1 VRREVRV
8 KGPFARDT
16 MNLSEIF
23 IKRPIMTILVMAALL
38 LSGIASYFSLPVN
51 ELPNVDFPTIVVQA
65 SIPGMDA
72 GTMGSAVAT
81 PLETQFSEI
90 PGLDSMNSVSVLGTT
105 QITLTFRL
113 DRNIDGAALDV
124 QSALSAATRQ
134 LPPTMPAPPTLRKVN
149 PAESAVLNITVSSP
163 TLSLPV
169 IDEYAE
175 TVIVRSISTISGVA
189 SVDIYGQ
196 AHPAVRIQIDPNK
209 LAARG
214 IGLDQVISAVHG
226 MNVNLATGTLNG
238 PTRSAVIQADGQLFK
253 AAQYEDQIVAYSNGA
268 PVRLRDI
275 GRAIDSVDNIW
286 LSSLYNGQTG
296 VTLGVNR
303 QPGSNTIAVVDAV
316 KAKLDQLK
324 GQLPPTIS
332 MEITLDRSQGIKNSV
347 RDVQETLLLAALLVV
362 GVIFIFLRT
371 PSATF
376 IPAIALPITVI
387 GTFAGMAFFGYSLD
401 NLSLMALTLSVGFVV
416 DDAIVMLE
424 NIMRHIEEG
433 VPPMRASLIGSK
445 EISFTILSM
454 TASLAC
460 VFIPILFMGGIVGRL
475 LHEFA
480 VTIVITI
487 LVSGFVS
494 ITLTPMLCSRLI
506 KPVRSGHST
515 RHNVFYRLSESGFI
529 HLQRGYER
537 SLMWCLKHRQFTLGL
552 FAASLLASYFLF
564 RIIPT
569 DFLPPDDVG
578 RLYAFTE
585 GANGISF
592 EEMAR
597 HQNEAAEILWHDP
610 NIRSAMSTIGN
621 GGARG
626 GSNQGSFSIVLKP
639 RDQRVN
645 VDLVMAELRRK
656 FAKIPGLNVYLQNR
670 PVITVGGLVS
680 KSQYQYT
687 LQDGDTDELYNW
699 AARFKTALGDTPG
712 FLDVTSDL
720 DLSTPSVHVG
730 VNRDRANALGI
741 SMNEIESALSASFG
755 GQQISIINTPADQFR
770 VWLELLP
777 EYQQDAT
784 ALPRLYLTGQNIGAL
799 SSTANGSLVPLSAVT
814 NISNGAS
821 PLAVNHFGE
830 LPSVTISFAVPP
842 GVALSDAVSRIE
854 DLKAKIGMPASVITN
869 FQGTAQ
875 AFQESMQGMGYL
887 LLGAVL
893 VVYIILGI
901 LYESFIHPLTILS
914 GLPSAAVGALATLW
928 MFHVPLSLYAFVGM
942 IMLVGIVKKN
952 AIMMID
958 FALVREREHGAD
970 PVSAI
975 AEAALIRFRPIMMTT
990 MAALM
995 GSLPIA
1001 FGMGEGG
1008 ASRQPLGLAV
1018 VGGLIFSQML
1028 TLYITPVI
1036 YGYLDRLGKWAGSG
1050 GSRQDGEVP
1059 VQAE

>member
-1 VRREVRV
+1 
-8 KGPFARDT
+8 

-23 IKRPIMTILVMAALL
+23 IRRPIMTILVMAALL
-38 LSGIASYFSLPVN
+38 LGGIGSYFSLPVN
-51 ELPNVDFPTIVVQA
+51 ELPNIDFPTIVVTAQ
-65 SIPGMDA
+65 IPGMDA
-72 GTMGSAVAT
+72 ATMGSAVAT
-81 PLETQFSEI
+81 PLETQFTLI
-90 PGLDSMNSVSVLGTT
+90 PGVDSMNSVSILGTT

-124 QSALSAATRQ
+124 QSAISAATRQ
-134 LPPTMPAPPTLRKVN
+134 LPPSMPTPPTFRKVN
-149 PAESAVLNITVSSP
+149 PAEYAVLNITLTSP
-163 TLSLPV
+163 TLSTRV
-169 IDEYAE
+169 VDEYAE
-175 TVIVRSISTISGVA
+175 TLVVRSISTIPGVA
-189 SVDIYGQ
+189 QVDIYGQ

-214 IGLDQVISAVHG
+214 IGLDQVISAIRN
-226 MNVNLATGTLNG
+226 MNVNLATGTING

-253 AAQYEDQIVAYSNGA
+253 AAQYEDQIIAYSNGA
-268 PVRLRDI
+268 PVRLKDV
-275 GRAIDSVDNIW
+275 GRAVDSVDNIW
-286 LSSLYNGQTG
+286 LSGLYNGQTG
-296 VTLGVNR
+296 VTLGVDR

-316 KAKLDQLK
+316 KKKLAELK
-324 GQLPPTIS
+324 TQLPPSIS
-332 MEITLDRSQGIKNSV
+332 MEITLDRSESIKDSV
-347 RDVQETLLLAALLVV
+347 YDVQLTLLLAALLVV
-362 GVIFIFLRT
+362 GVIFVFLRT
-371 PSATF
+371 ASATF

-433 VPPMRASLIGSK
+433 MPPMRASLVGSK

-460 VFIPILFMGGIVGRL
+460 VFIPVLFMGGIVGRL

-487 LVSGFVS
+487 LISGLVS

-506 KPVRSGHST
+506 KPVVPGHAAH
-515 RHNVFYRLSESGFI
+515 HNAFYRLSEAGFNAV
-529 HLQRGYER
+529 QRGYKR
-537 SLMWCLKHRQFTLGL
+537 SLKWCLRNRRVTLGV
-552 FAASLLASYFLF
+552 FAASLLATYFLF
-564 RIIPT
+564 RIMPA

-578 RLYAFTE
+578 RIYAFTE

-592 EEMAR
+592 DEMKR
-597 HQNEAAEILWHDP
+597 HQDEAAQILWHDP
-610 NIRSAMSTIGN
+610 NVEGAMSSVGS

-626 GSNQGSFSIVLKP
+626 GANQGSFSIVLKP
-639 RDQRVN
+639 RDQRPG
-645 VDLVMAELRRK
+645 VDAVMAELRQK

-670 PVITVGGLVS
+670 PVITIGGLVS
-680 KSQYQYT
+680 KAQYQYT
-687 LQDGDTDELYNW
+687 LQDGDTAELYNW
-699 AARFKTALGDTPG
+699 ATRFKNALGQTPG

-741 SMNEIESALSASFG
+741 SMNELESALSASFG
-755 GQQISIINTPADQFR
+755 GEQVSIINTPSDQFR

-784 ALPRLYLTGQNIGAL
+784 SLQRLYLTGQNIGAL

-814 NISNGAS
+814 NIENGSS

-830 LPSVTISFAVPP
+830 LPAVTISFSLPP
-842 GVALSDAVSRIE
+842 GVALSDAVGKIE
-854 DLKAKIGMPASVITN
+854 ALKTNIGMPASVITT

-875 AFQESMQGMGYL
+875 AFQQSMQGMGYL
-887 LLGAVL
+887 LVGAVL

-928 MFHVPLSLYAFVGM
+928 LFHLPLSLYAFVGM

-1001 FGMGEGG
+1001 IGLGEGG

-1036 YGYLDRLGKWAGSG
+1036 YGYLDRLGKFAGT
-1050 GSRQDGEVP
+1050 GSPQDIP